1 MPEID
6 MDELGRWWV
15 FSDTGQPYAGPYDTA
30 EEAAEAHPEAA

>member
-6 MDELGRWWV
+6 MDEL
-15 FSDTGQPYAGPYDTA
+15 GQPYAGPYDTA